1 MWVVNV
7 GRNERRER
15 WNVRK
20 QGKREGGA
28 LREPTWASP
37 RKIQALSLYS
47 LCQDTFSAT
56 PSSTSR
62 SFSSLISFTLVKGL
76 NRKEKRTCKR
86 APAWGKTE
94 QNRKTNFLDSPPL
107 PPVSPADA
115 LPPQPR
121 WAAPGHEFPRPL
133 LEGKL
138 RPYFISAGS
147 GSEPRKQLPGEA
159 AKMHARSRRLAPIG
173 CRGAC
178 AAPEERWRAGGVA
191 PEH

>member
-1 MWVVNV
+1 MSGGMKGGNAEML
-7 GRNERRER
+7 GSRAREKEEPYER
-15 WNVRK
+15 K
-20 QGKREGGA
+20 
-28 LREPTWASP
+28 TWASP

-76 NRKEKRTCKR
+76 NRKEKRACKR
-86 APAWGKTE
+86 ALAWGTTE
-94 QNRKTNFLDSPPL
+94 QNRETNFLDSPPL

-115 LPPQPR
+115 LPPQPG
-121 WAAPGHEFPRPL
+121 WVGPGPQFPRPL
-133 LEGKL
+133 LRGQL

-159 AKMHARSRRLAPIG
+159 ARRMRGPGASRPLLAAELAP
-173 CRGAC
+173 RRKSTGAPG
-178 AAPEERWRAGGVA
+178 A
-191 PEH
+191 